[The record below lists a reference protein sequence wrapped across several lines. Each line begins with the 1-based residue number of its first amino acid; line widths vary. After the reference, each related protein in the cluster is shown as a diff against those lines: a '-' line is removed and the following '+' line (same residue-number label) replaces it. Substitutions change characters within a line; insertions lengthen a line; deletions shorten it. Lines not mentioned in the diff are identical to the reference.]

1 MAKKTI
7 NYSIINNKYFKE
19 KDVILISID
28 IIGAILGPQTKSETN
43 VHFKKESYGDLSLK
57 ITITNKEKI
66 TPSCT
71 IR

>member
-1 MAKKTI
+1 MI
-7 NYSIINNKYFKE
+7 NYSIINNKFFKE

-28 IIGAILGPQTKSETN
+28 IIGAILGSQTKSETY

-57 ITITNKEKI
+57 ITNTNKEKI

-71 IR
+71 NR

>member
-1 MAKKTI
+1 MI

-28 IIGAILGPQTKSETN
+28 IIGAILGSQTKSETN